1 MSDPVALDLYIQDF
15 VTTHKLLNSHYPW
28 ASLVNRRF
36 LEDGLLKVFQFQSG
50 GATHLALGQQLA
62 LPDGDWLRIEMTHA
76 IPAVDEHR
84 FDCLRMMQAPT
95 HMGIEV
101 ERVGDKTVI
110 VKMTTRHR
118 GLINV
123 CFVIRDGLPL
133 ENPFLA

>member
-28 ASLVNRRF
+28 TSLVNRRF

-50 GATHLALGQQLA
+50 GVTHFAVGQHLA
-62 LPDGDWLRIEMTHA
+62 LPDADWLRIEMTRP
-76 IPAVDEHR
+76 IPTVEEHR
-84 FDCLRMMQAPT
+84 FDCLRMMQAST
-95 HMGIEV
+95 HMGLDIES
-101 ERVGDKTVI
+101 VGDATVI

-123 CFVIRDGLPL
+123 CFVIHDGIPL
-133 ENPFLA
+133 KHPILA